1 LLYPTYGGANFISRP
16 LQKFLCDISGVL
28 QISYNL
34 RLSAA
39 PAVALRTSQIFV
51 QLWNYMR

>member
-1 LLYPTYGGANFISRP
+1 MYPTYGGANFISRA
-16 LQKFLCDISGVL
+16 LQKFLCDIFGVV

-51 QLWNYMR
+51 FVQL